1 MKVNTLNEKIAK
13 LASEKSELERTL
25 KGESSNS
32 GERQRALEEKDREL
46 TKMKGREQELAEK
59 IRTYEL
65 RINRSERSIKE
76 VNNESEA
83 LNAIIDRLKQK
94 QEELVE

>member
-13 LASEKSELERTL
+13 LVSEKSELERTL

-83 LNAIIDRLKQK
+83 LNSIIDRLKQK